1 MTLLKNSEDY
11 TDTDLIDWL
20 YEQPDSFVVDL
31 LLHRRADTLRELVA
45 ASVAGDTTSE
55 AITLLMSGLLQE
67 SVQDE
72 IDRDAAY
79 EKQNTSGSEQELID
93 DDNRER
99 AKAFKG
105 KWYA

>member
-1 MTLLKNSEDY
+1 MTLLKTSEDY

-31 LLHRRADTLRELVA
+31 LQRRMSDTLRELVA
-45 ASVAGDTTSE
+45 AAVAGDTTSQ
-55 AITLLMSGLLQE
+55 ATTLLMSDVVREAIQE
-67 SVQDE
+67 E
-72 IDRDAAY
+72 IDGDAAY
-79 EKQNTSGSEQELID
+79 EEQNTSGSEQELID